1 MNERVNQINARLAD
15 IKKLIPEAKTEEE
28 VATLRSEAASLI
40 EERGR
45 ILEDEQRKADE
56 EARKAFED
64 SQKRQPVNHTEEKE
78 MKSFTKRQAL
88 CLLAGMCARQKNYND
103 LINDSAKGEEN
114 KEMFRALDQALTTTA
129 TTYVAATSEVNG
141 VNNGGL
147 LIPTKILLDFLREE
161 GKLSPI
167 LNDIVFSNV
176 KGLTVFPYRASRTA
190 ANKKAEGSGT
200 NKNQFE
206 LAQLSLD
213 KGWLQ
218 ILIDVT
224 DEVEALTE
232 IDLGE
237 YVLNR
242 IAEDLNEDWCNQLIY
257 GRGNTTYSEV
267 KGVTYGAT
275 STGISSYAAGKELE
289 AIVAGIK
296 LCKGAYRRGAKVYVA
311 QDVYDAIAFA
321 TDDNGN
327 FKFPVVNGGVG
338 VSSLGSLKVEVDEN
352 LSDGDFVIG
361 NVGKYFKANL
371 LLPLS
376 LEKDRDI
383 NKHITTYAAAQFVAS
398 APFPGA
404 FVKGSRAS

>member
-1 MNERVNQINARLAD
+1 MNERVTKINERLSD
-15 IKKLIPEAKTEEE
+15 IEKLIPEAKTEEE
-28 VATLRSEAASLI
+28 VATLRSEAENLI

-45 ILEDEQRKADE
+45 ILEEEESQRAE
-56 EARKAFED
+56 EARKAFEE
-64 SQKRQPVNHTEEKE
+64 SQKRQHVNKSEEKK
-78 MKSFTKRQAL
+78 MKEFTKRQAL
-88 CLLAGMCARQKNYND
+88 CMLAGMCARKKNYND
-103 LINDSAKGEEN
+103 LINDPNKGEEN
-114 KEMFRALDQALTTTA
+114 KEMFRALDKALTTTA
-129 TTYVAATSEVNG
+129 TTYVAATSEVDG

-147 LIPTKILLDFLREE
+147 LIPTKALLDFLREE

-167 LNDIVFSNV
+167 LNDIVFLNV

-190 ANKKAEGSGT
+190 ANKKTEGSGT

-232 IDLGE
+232 IDLGA
-237 YVLNR
+237 YVLER
-242 IAEDLNEDWCNQLIY
+242 IAEDLNEDWCDQLIY
-257 GRGNTTYSEV
+257 GRGNTTYGEV
-267 KGVTYGAT
+267 KGIANNAV
-275 STGISSYAAGKELE
+275 STGISSYQAGKEVE
-289 AIVAGIK
+289 AIVAGYK
-296 LCKGAYRRGAKVYVA
+296 LCKGVYRRGAKIYVA
-311 QDVYDAIAFA
+311 QDVYDAVAFA
-321 TDDNGN
+321 VDDNGN
-327 FKFPVVNGGVG
+327 FKFPIINGGVG
-338 VSSLGSLKVEVDEN
+338 VQSIGALKVEVDEN
-352 LSDGDFVIG
+352 LSDGDFLIG

-371 LLPLS
+371 LIPLS

-383 NKHITTYAAAQFVAS
+383 NKHITTYAASQFVAS

>member
-1 MNERVNQINARLAD
+1 MNERVQKINARLAE
-15 IKKLIPEAKTEEE
+15 IEKLIPEAKTEEE
-28 VATLRSEAASLI
+28 VATLRSEAENLI

-45 ILEDEQRKADE
+45 ILEDEEKARAE
-56 EARKAFED
+56 AARKAFEE
-64 SQKRQPVNHTEEKE
+64 SNKRQAVNQEEKE
-78 MKSFTKRQAL
+78 MKEFTKRQAL
-88 CLLAGMCARQKNYND
+88 CLLAGMAAKKRNYN
-103 LINDSAKGEEN
+103 LMINDATHGEEN
-114 KEMFRALDQALTTTA
+114 KELFRALDKALTTTA

-147 LIPTKILLDFLREE
+147 LIPTKILLDFLKEE

-190 ANKKAEGSGT
+190 ANKKAEGQGT

-206 LAQLSLD
+206 LANLTLD

-242 IAEDLNEDWCNQLIY
+242 IAEDLNEDWCGQLIY
-257 GRGNTTYSEV
+257 GRGNTTYNEV
-267 KGVTYGAT
+267 KGVAYGAT

-289 AIVAGIK
+289 SIVKGVK
-296 LCKGAYRRGAKVYVA
+296 LCKGAYRRGAKIYVA
-311 QDVYDAIAFA
+311 QDVYDEIAFA
-321 TDDNGN
+321 IDDNGN
-327 FKFPVVNGGVG
+327 FKFPIINGGVG
-338 VSSLGSLKVEVDEN
+338 VTSLGSLKVEVDEN
-352 LSDGDFVIG
+352 LQDGDFIIG

-371 LLPLS
+371 LIPLS

-383 NKHITTYAAAQFVAS
+383 NTHVTTYAAAQFVAS
-398 APFPGA
+398 SPFPGA